1 MTKKTIISY
10 YREME
15 KKYSP
20 KGVDYSTYTT
30 PVNFKESL
38 HTPIHRWYGY
48 KEGFSPS
55 FVAGFI
61 DEFGAQKESVVFDPF
76 GGVGTTGL
84 VAISKGHKAYLM
96 DVNPLGVL
104 AARVK
109 TTNYSR
115 QSIGEI
121 KHIRTKWSEIH
132 DYKIRYDIPNDT
144 VKRYFDPITL
154 EALLKVRSM
163 VLDLSGGLIQDVY
176 LLALLSLVEQI
187 STHHK
192 NGNGVK
198 KKRILPAPFNFEVL
212 KQTLL
217 ERIDLYLADI
227 AETELT
233 QKCDVL
239 NHSNLN
245 SYTLPTRVDLVLT
258 SPPYANCFDYSKVY
272 LTELWIG
279 GFFQQKADQTLF
291 REQSVISHVHYR
303 WKERNVAYK
312 SSVVEDM
319 IIPTLK
325 QQDLWSANIPSML
338 SGYFSDLGKCLY
350 NISHNL
356 NYGATIGF
364 VVGNSVY
371 GGVPIATDII
381 LAEIAEKLGYR
392 CQEIR
397 IYRKV
402 IASSQQMVLLTEEEK
417 HFVRESLVIL
427 KWEQN

>member
-1 MTKKTIISY
+1 M
-10 YREME
+10 
-15 KKYSP
+15 
-20 KGVDYSTYTT
+20 
-30 PVNFKESL
+30 
-38 HTPIHRWYGY
+38 
-48 KEGFSPS
+48 
-55 FVAGFI
+55 
-61 DEFGAQKESVVFDPF
+61 
-76 GGVGTTGL
+76 
-84 VAISKGHKAYLM
+84 
-96 DVNPLGVL
+96 
-104 AARVK
+104 
-109 TTNYSR
+109 
-115 QSIGEI
+115 
-121 KHIRTKWSEIH
+121 
-132 DYKIRYDIPNDT
+132 
-144 VKRYFDPITL
+144 
-154 EALLKVRSM
+154 
-163 VLDLSGGLIQDVY
+163 
-176 LLALLSLVEQI
+176 
-187 STHHK
+187 
-192 NGNGVK
+192 
-198 KKRILPAPFNFEVL
+198 
-212 KQTLL
+212 
-217 ERIDLYLADI
+217 
-227 AETELT
+227 
-233 QKCDVL
+233 
-239 NHSNLN
+239 
-245 SYTLPTRVDLVLT
+245 
-258 SPPYANCFDYSKVY
+258 
-272 LTELWIG
+272 